1 MCVGCDNY
9 YNGAVLPCLSRP
21 WLPPYSYSTTGN
33 QSINQS
39 VYLYIKKRHGL
50 KQDLNYFRESLFD
63 FHFIGYFSNL
73 LCRLIF
79 FLLQRRTM
87 ENTRRSVVSGPGEP
101 SELQT
106 F

>member
-1 MCVGCDNY
+1 MVQFSLVYQDPGFLLT
-9 YNGAVLPCLSRP
+9 ATQL
-21 WLPPYSYSTTGN
+21 
-33 QSINQS
+33 QEINQS
-39 VYLYIKKRHGL
+39 VYLYIQKRQGL
-50 KQDLNYFRESLFD
+50 KQDLNYFRESLYN

-73 LCRLIF
+73 LLRLIF